1 MTQRSQRH
9 LIDRQGYDSSGYNPG
24 GPGTEGY
31 ERLSEIQPNVVTE
44 PAFGLEGRI
53 VAELSVRGG
62 VPPFQWQL
70 LDNAGLLLIVD
81 PGTNHLVANGDPFA
95 PFGNFTV
102 RVNVRDWTH
111 EEYAEDIAIEV
122 V

>member
-9 LIDRQGYDSSGYNPG
+9 LIARQGYDSSGYNPG
-24 GPGTEGY
+24 GPGTADY
-31 ERLSEIQPNVVTE
+31 KRLSDIQPNIVVE
-44 PAFGLEGRI
+44 PAFGLENRL
-53 VAELSVRGG
+53 VAYLVVSGG

-70 LDNAGLLLIVD
+70 LDNGGLLLIVE
-81 PGTNHLVANGDPFA
+81 PGTNHLVATGDPFA
-95 PFGNFTV
+95 PFGSFKV

-111 EEYAEDIAIEV
+111 EELAEDIAVEV